1 MLDGQRFFKGKKC
14 GICGKDA
21 TKAMFGRYLCDS
33 EECYWEAREARSSEC
48 AGKTM
53 RPGDN

>member
-1 MLDGQRFFKGKKC
+1 MVSDFFKGKKC

-33 EECYWEAREARSSEC
+33 EDCYWKAREARSQEC

-53 RPGDN
+53 KPGDN